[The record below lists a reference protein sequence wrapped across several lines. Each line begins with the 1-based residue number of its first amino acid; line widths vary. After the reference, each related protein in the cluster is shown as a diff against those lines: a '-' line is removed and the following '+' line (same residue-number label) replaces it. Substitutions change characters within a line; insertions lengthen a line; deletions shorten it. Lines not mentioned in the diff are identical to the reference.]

1 MLTVAIRGP
10 LATRMRA
17 LSESHGV
24 SLAKL
29 LADMVLLYE
38 GEVDGGYEIGSCLRQ
53 AAATS

>member
-1 MLTVAIRGP
+1 
-10 LATRMRA
+10 MRA